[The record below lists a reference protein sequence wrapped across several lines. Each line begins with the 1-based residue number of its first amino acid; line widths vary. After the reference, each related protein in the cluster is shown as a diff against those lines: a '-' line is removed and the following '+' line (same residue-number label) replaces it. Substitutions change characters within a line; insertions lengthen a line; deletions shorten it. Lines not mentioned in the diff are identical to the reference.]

1 MRQMNNNNTPTA
13 YRQQLR
19 KRILDVAAQEFRTKG
34 IKSVKMDDIAN
45 LLSISKRTLYE
56 IYDNKEQLLME
67 SVREEFQDFDR
78 SMQEVCDNPDLNVID
93 VVIEFYKLKIRRMS
107 MVVPTYYYDLQKYP
121 DILDWLNS
129 QRSQRQSE
137 STKFYEQ
144 GISEGLFRS
153 DVNYDLISDVSNGV
167 MDYVM
172 EQQLYTRYPLTEIF
186 RNVVLLYIRGFCT
199 VKGVE
204 ELQKHG
210 L

>member
-1 MRQMNNNNTPTA
+1 MNNNNTPTA

-19 KRILDVAAQEFRTKG
+19 KRILEVAAQEFRTKG

-78 SMQEVCDNPDLNVID
+78 RMQEVCENPDLNVID
-93 VVIEFYKLKIRRMS
+93 IVIEFYKLQIRRVS

-199 VKGVE
+199 VKDVE

>member
-1 MRQMNNNNTPTA
+1 MNNNNTPTA

-93 VVIEFYKLKIRRMS
+93 VVIEFYKLKIRSMS

-129 QRSQRQSE
+129 QRSQRLSE

-204 ELQKHG
+204 ELQKHR

>member
-1 MRQMNNNNTPTA
+1 MNNNNTPTA

-93 VVIEFYKLKIRRMS
+93 VVIEFYKLKIRSMS

-172 EQQLYTRYPLTEIF
+172 EQQLYTRYPLIEIF

>member
-1 MRQMNNNNTPTA
+1 MNNNNTPTA

-93 VVIEFYKLKIRRMS
+93 VVIEFYKLKIRSMS

-172 EQQLYTRYPLTEIF
+172 EQQLYMRYPLTEIF

>member
-1 MRQMNNNNTPTA
+1 MNNNNTPTA

-93 VVIEFYKLKIRRMS
+93 VVIEFYKLKIRSMS

-137 STKFYEQ
+137 STKFYER

-186 RNVVLLYIRGFCT
+186 RNVVLLYIRGVCT

>member
-1 MRQMNNNNTPTA
+1 MNNNNTPTA

-93 VVIEFYKLKIRRMS
+93 VVIEFYKLKIRSMS

-129 QRSQRQSE
+129 RRSQRQSE

>member
-1 MRQMNNNNTPTA
+1 MNNNNTPTA

>member
-1 MRQMNNNNTPTA
+1 MNNNNTPTA

-93 VVIEFYKLKIRRMS
+93 VVIEFYKLKIRSMS

>member
-1 MRQMNNNNTPTA
+1 MNNNNTPTA

-186 RNVVLLYIRGFCT
+186 RNVVLLYIRGVCT

>member
-1 MRQMNNNNTPTA
+1 MNNNNTPTA

-67 SVREEFQDFDR
+67 SIREEFQDFDR

-93 VVIEFYKLKIRRMS
+93 VVIEFYKLKIRSMS

>member
-93 VVIEFYKLKIRRMS
+93 VVIEFYKLKIRSMS

>member
-1 MRQMNNNNTPTA
+1 MNNNNTPTA

-93 VVIEFYKLKIRRMS
+93 VVIEFYKLKIRSMS

-137 STKFYEQ
+137 STKFYER

>member
-1 MRQMNNNNTPTA
+1 MNNNNTPTA

-93 VVIEFYKLKIRRMS
+93 IVIEFYKLKIRSMS

-137 STKFYEQ
+137 STKFYER